1 MQTGEV
7 INICD
12 MATSHIENS
21 IAMLRRKGFI
31 GYSDLS
37 TYLGS
42 EPNGEMAQELYFS
55 ELSRIKT
62 HPALDELEAELK
74 RRRTMLAPD
83 TASAVKAG
91 AASLA

>member
-12 MATSHIENS
+12 MATSHISNS

-31 GYSDLS
+31 GFSDLS
-37 TYLGS
+37 IYLGS

-91 AASLA
+91 AAL